1 MKRAILEFPLLD
13 SFYRV
18 GHGQLPYKK
27 EFMHLVI
34 NEKMSNLVIV
44 DFIGSQQPI
53 FELLY
58 IVEGTLDS

>member
-1 MKRAILEFPLLD
+1 
-13 SFYRV
+13 
-18 GHGQLPYKK
+18 
-27 EFMHLVI
+27 MHLVI
-34 NEKMSNLVIV
+34 NEKMPNLVIV